1 MNPFSSTKNDPPA
14 TNPPTTEHPPS
25 RFGPGAEQ
33 DRYAMHFGIST
44 DGLERIKKAA
54 SYKGTGAEQDRYGAH
69 FHLDNEKVM
78 KATQSL
84 LNAKGAGA
92 EQDRY
97 EGHFGLGADGWARAK
112 KLAAMKGEGAE
123 QVCIYASLI
132 CREGAESSNSAQ
144 DRYGSHFS
152 FDRNAVEKTAKSI
165 QEGVKDATQKK

>member
-123 QVCIYASLI
+123 Q
-132 CREGAESSNSAQ
+132 SSNSAQ